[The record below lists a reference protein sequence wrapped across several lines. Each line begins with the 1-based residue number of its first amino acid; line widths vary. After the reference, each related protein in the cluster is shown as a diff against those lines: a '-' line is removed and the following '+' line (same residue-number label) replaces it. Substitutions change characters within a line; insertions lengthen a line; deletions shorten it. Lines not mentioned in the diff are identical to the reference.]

1 MRFRKILIVF
11 FLLFSL
17 LFIQAK
23 GQYDFT
29 VDHTEGCAPLK
40 IKFAFES
47 TATIDTIDTYYW
59 SFGNGTTSY
68 DTDPDTVVFE
78 TEGLY
83 DPTLVLVFNGGS
95 ESWIVKP
102 DLITVR
108 NATPASFNYGTPTEF
123 HLYYVFEQNA
133 ILDTALTYDFTWD
146 IEEIGPRTGPTQEI
160 TFPQVDTFT
169 VTLTITDEF
178 GCSSSVTRLIPI
190 IEEIVVPNVFTPN
203 DDAINDFFIIKSV
216 GDIPLRIRI
225 FSRTGVLV
233 HESEGTVI
241 TWNGET
247 ASGDRLKTGIY
258 YYTLEAIS
266 GDPGKLYTKT
276 GFFHMYRNE

>member
-1 MRFRKILIVF
+1 MRFRKLLIVIIMLN
-11 FLLFSL
+11 FLLFS
-17 LFIQAK
+17 QAK
-23 GQYDFT
+23 GQYDFA
-29 VDHTEGCAPLK
+29 VDQTEGCAPLK
-40 IKFAFES
+40 IKFTFES

-59 SFGNGTTSY
+59 SFDNGVTSY

-78 TEGLY
+78 TEGTY
-83 DPTLVLVFNGGS
+83 DPTLVLVFDGGA
-95 ESWIVKP
+95 ERFIVKP
-102 DLITVR
+102 GLITVR

-123 HLYYVFEQNA
+123 YLYYVFEQNA
-133 ILDTALTYDFTWD
+133 VLDTGLTYDFLWD
-146 IEEIGPRTGPTQEI
+146 IEEIGARNGPTQEI
-160 TFPQVDTFT
+160 TFPYVDTFT
-169 VTLTITDEF
+169 VRLTITDEF

-190 IEEIVVPNVFTPN
+190 IEEIIVPNVFTPN

-216 GDIPLRIRI
+216 GDIPLRVRI

-233 HESEGTVI
+233 YESEGTVI

-258 YYTLEAIS
+258 YYSLEAIN
-266 GDPGKLYTKT
+266 GDPGRLYTKT